1 MANLENNN
9 DSENKKSVTE
19 KISDSVNKGAE
30 NVENT
35 VKQATELAS
44 DAINH
49 PIETAQEL
57 GKQVAKDITT
67 YSWWAK
73 LLLILFYSALGLF
86 TLIFIVLNLNITKQ
100 WAADEALKF
109 LNKDFKASIKTEKVE
124 VNFFGDVTITG
135 LTIKDYKGLEFIK
148 ARQVK
153 ANSDWI
159 RLIKGAVS
167 GNSNS
172 LNFNSIKV
180 DTADI
185 KVITYKGDSISN
197 FIRYIDLWDSG
208 KPRDP
213 KKPPFTMDA
222 RVLILNTKASII
234 NQNSPGEAG
243 KWLNAVNVNLIAP
256 KVKVI
261 GPEVTANINNF
272 TFTSER
278 HGKKHFVD
286 TFSTELSVNKKL
298 LSLKDLTFN
307 TSHSLLQGDIIF
319 NLHPETGWQDFSN
332 KVSWDMNVKSGSQ
345 LSGYDISYFV
355 TQWDNYKPFN
365 LSGKM
370 NGPLNN
376 FTLNNFLL
384 GNRDVDIQTNTMSF
398 KNLLKGNFDIETQRL
413 SAEFTYIDLK
423 AMMPTFISDKMK
435 NFADDF
441 GRLKYNGTAS
451 VTPEKVYIQKGDLI
465 TGIGQAQIQNF
476 SLTEFSTDT
485 PKYEGRAQLQNFN
498 TSVITKSNAVGL
510 LSGDFI
516 LKGQSFDV
524 NKMIIETN
532 SNIHR
537 IEIMGQ
543 SYQNATL
550 IGTLN
555 HRKYN
560 GLVNVNDPNLQGS
573 VNGLIDFSTPKLY
586 ADIKA
591 DFKRLNLGYLT
602 GTGQNQIVTGAVDGK
617 IAMTNLNDLMVDA
630 TLNNVNI
637 YANNEKIE
645 IPNGHIKS
653 HLESGKRYIDIH
665 APGAA
670 IGTLNGDFNLG
681 DLAGMIEN
689 GLNKILVGPEPPKK
703 YLGQN
708 FDMNF
713 DVSQGLISYFL
724 PDLKIPYG
732 AHIDGSF
739 DGNTNNLIL
748 NADIEKIIYLMQKEE
763 DIDDAKKALSI
774 LNADVDLSDI
784 KPKQDSAIVD
794 QLLVRINTANREQ
807 QIFTFIRRAQLGQN
821 ILKSAKIT
829 GQNIN
834 NEKLHVIAD
843 FQLGTPEREAEDKM
857 KTYAI
862 NFNQYT
868 NEYGDYVVKFD
879 PTSLNINHVTW
890 EIDADPNL
898 NHSITYKKQSGVILA
913 ENIRFFSENSELFV
927 KNARFK
933 SGKDFEGDLE
943 IKNLDIGKLFGMT
956 ANGNTMDFRGV
967 ANGTINI
974 KKSDQYLEPIID
986 VKINEIK
993 MGNKDI
999 GDLIVTAKNS
1009 SQVNVYDIEAKIISG
1024 DFLGNNKLH
1033 VLGTVDNNTPS
1044 PTIDIKADMKDF
1056 DIAFS
1061 QQFVTG
1067 IFSNMRGKANGILS
1081 ISGPMNE
1088 IDYSGDI
1095 ALSNF
1100 GLKLD
1105 FTGVDYSFE
1114 DTVIPLSKGFAG
1126 LNNVKVKDG
1135 RSNSKGSI
1143 SGFILFETISSMAVN
1158 LIMTADNLLILNSTQ
1173 QDNDLFWG
1181 RVYGQGDLYVS
1192 GPVSGLEIATPNMRA
1207 LNNSVFTFN
1216 SSSTSNVDEFKM
1228 LRFLKE
1234 DKLGSIIVEEKK
1246 KSGAGMNIDFSV
1258 AVDKGTSVNVLVGE
1272 DVGDISV
1279 RGDSDEIRFR
1289 MSRSGVVSLD
1299 GDYYVDNG
1307 TFVSKA
1313 ILERTFQIARGSS
1326 IKWDSDPMT
1335 PALDIRANYVRTVS
1349 NTGEYLGMSAL
1360 PPINVLLGVGITG
1373 TLSNPLI
1380 ALSVDAPDVSTQL
1393 KETLATKMS
1402 NEDEKV
1408 IQFGSI
1414 LVMNSFNVSNSGGFD
1429 INVSN
1434 QLESTGYNMLFK
1446 QLGSVLNTIS
1456 NEFQVDLNYLKGDQG
1471 SNTGDR
1477 ANASVSIAVSP
1488 RVTIKTGLGVPITKT
1503 ENTTNQYLSGEGTI
1517 EYDWSKKNDGTRLF
1531 RIYSKPS
1538 NIGLVAGGG
1547 NAYANQT
1554 YGVGAVYSKSFSRL
1568 FKRKNKNNKQDSV
1581 KNSNDSIQK
1590 VLQK

>member
-9 DSENKKSVTE
+9 DSENKKSVTD

-35 VKQATELAS
+35 VKKASELAS

-57 GKQVAKDITT
+57 GKQVAKDVTT

-73 LLLILFYSALGLF
+73 LLLIIFYTGLGIFALIV
-86 TLIFIVLNLNITKQ
+86 LILNLNITKQ
-100 WAADEALKF
+100 WAANEALKF
-109 LNKDFKASIKTEKVE
+109 LNKDFKAAIQTEKVE

-135 LTIKDYKGLEFIK
+135 LTIKDYKGFEFIK
-148 ARQVK
+148 AREVK

-159 RLIKGAVS
+159 SLIKGAVS

-213 KKPPFTMDA
+213 KKAPFTMDA

-243 KWLNAVNVNLIAP
+243 KWLTAENVNLIAP

-261 GPEVTANINNF
+261 GPEVTAKINNF
-272 TFTSER
+272 TFITER
-278 HGKKHFVD
+278 YGKKHFVD
-286 TFSTELSVNKKL
+286 TFSTELSINKKL

-307 TSHSLLQGDIIF
+307 TDHSLLQGDILF
-319 NLHPETGWQDFSN
+319 NLHPETGWQDFTN
-332 KVSWDMNVKSGSQ
+332 KVSWDMNVKLGSE
-345 LSGYDISYFV
+345 LSGYDLSYFV
-355 TQWDNYKPFN
+355 TQWDNYKPFK

-370 NGPLNN
+370 EGPLNN
-376 FTLNNFLL
+376 FTLNHFLL
-384 GNRDVDIQTNTMSF
+384 GNQNVHIQTDKMSF
-398 KNLLKGNFDIETQRL
+398 TNLLKGNFNIETQKL
-413 SAEFTYIDLK
+413 NADFTYINLK
-423 AMMPTFISDKMK
+423 AMMPTFISEKMK

-451 VTPEKVYIQKGDLI
+451 VTPEKVYIQKADLV

-476 SLTEFSTDT
+476 SLTDYSTDT
-485 PKYEGRAQLQNFN
+485 PKYQGRAQLQNFN

-510 LSGDFI
+510 ISGDFT

-537 IEIMGQ
+537 IEIMGKP
-543 SYQNATL
+543 YQNATL

-560 GLVNVNDPNLQGS
+560 GLVNINDPNLQGS
-573 VNGLIDFSTPKLY
+573 VNGLIDFSTPRLS
-586 ADIKA
+586 ADVKA

-602 GTGQNQIVTGAVDGK
+602 GSKQSQIITGSVDGK

-630 TLNNVNI
+630 NLSNVNI

-653 HLESGKRYIDIH
+653 HVAGGERFIDIN

-670 IGTLNGDFNLG
+670 IGKINGKFNLA
-681 DLAGMIEN
+681 DLAGMVQT
-689 GLNKILVGPEPPKK
+689 GLNKILVGPEPHKK
-703 YLGQN
+703 YIGQS

-724 PDLKIPYG
+724 PELKIPYG
-732 AHIDGSF
+732 AHVDGAF
-739 DGNTNNLIL
+739 DGNNNNLIL
-748 NADIEKIIYLMQKEE
+748 NLDVEKAIYIMQNKDDIENTQ
-763 DIDDAKKALSI
+763 KALSV
-774 LNADVDLSDI
+774 LNADVDISEV
-784 KPKQDSAIVD
+784 KPKQDSATID
-794 QLLVRINTANREQ
+794 QLMLRINTANKEQ
-807 QIFTFIRRAQLGQN
+807 QILAIIGRAELGNN
-821 ILKSAKIT
+821 ILKKGRIT

-834 NEKLHVIAD
+834 NEKLHVVAD
-843 FQLGTPEREAEDKM
+843 FQLGTPEREAENNM
-857 KTYAI
+857 KNYAI

-868 NEYGDYVVKFD
+868 NEHGDYVVKFD

-890 EIDADPNL
+890 QIDADPNL
-898 NHSITYKKQSGVILA
+898 NHSITYKKANGVILA
-913 ENIRFFSENSELFV
+913 ENIRFFSEDSELFI

-933 SGKDFEGDLE
+933 SGKDFDGDII
-943 IKNLDIGKLFGMT
+943 IKNLEIGKLFGMT
-956 ANGNTMDFRGV
+956 ANGNTMDFKGI

-974 KKSDQYLEPIID
+974 KKNEQYLEPIID
-986 VKINEIK
+986 VKINDIA

-999 GDLIVTAKNS
+999 GNLIVSAKNS
-1009 SQVNVYDIEAKIISG
+1009 SQANVYDIEAKIVSG
-1024 DFLGNNKLH
+1024 EFLGNNNLH

-1056 DIAFS
+1056 DLAFS

-1067 IFSNMRGKANGILS
+1067 IFSNMRGKANGVLS
-1081 ISGPMNE
+1081 ITGPMNN

-1126 LNNVKVKDG
+1126 LNNVRVKDG

-1143 SGFILFETISSMAVN
+1143 SGFILFETLSSMAVN

-1207 LNNSVFTFN
+1207 LSNSIFTFN

-1234 DKLGSIIVEEKK
+1234 DQQGSITLEEKK

-1258 AVDKGTSVNVLVGE
+1258 AVDKGTAVNVLVGD

-1279 RGDSDEIRFR
+1279 RGDSEEIRFR
-1289 MSRSGVVSLD
+1289 MSRTGVISLD
-1299 GDYYVDNG
+1299 GDYFVDSG

-1326 IKWDSDPMT
+1326 IKWDGDPMT
-1335 PALDIRANYVRTVS
+1335 PALDIRANYLRTVS
-1349 NTGEYLGMSAL
+1349 NTGQYLGMSAL
-1360 PPINVLLGVGITG
+1360 PPINVLLGVGISG
-1373 TLSNPLI
+1373 TLNNPI
-1380 ALSVDAPDVSTQL
+1380 VALSVDTPDVSSQL

-1414 LVMNSFNVSNSGGFD
+1414 LVMNSFNVSDSGGFD

-1554 YGVGAVYSKSFSRL
+1554 YGVGAVYSKSFTHL
-1568 FKRKNKNNKQDSV
+1568 FKRKNKKTKQDSATIS
-1581 KNSNDSIQK
+1581 KDS
-1590 VLQK
+1590 LQKTTQK